1 VSDTTFTAGFVE
13 ASRFLVSAV
22 GAVPGDR
29 WDGPGLGGWSLRE
42 LVAHANRGQTLVGEY
57 LLRPRPPEPPESD
70 YFTEEAVA
78 ARAATPSSRWVP
90 IPRPPS
96 RPRRRR
102 SSRSWSGRQEAVIGS
117 PAGSMPLARCLR
129 RGRPNSPST
138 RSTSPTRSARTS
150 PRRRRRLRK
159 AWRSSH
165 TARLPGPGQGVLL
178 ALTARGQ
185 LPRGYSV
192 Y

>member
-96 RPRRRR
+96 RPASTAVVALQERTSGGGDREP
-102 SSRSWSGRQEAVIGS
+102 GRQHA
-117 PAGSMPLARCLR
+117 
-129 RGRPNSPST
+129 
-138 RSTSPTRSARTS
+138 ARTV
-150 PRRRRRLRK
+150 PAARTTELTIH
-159 AWRSSH
+159 ALDIAH
-165 TARLPGPGQGVLL
+165 ALGEDGTAPPPAPQESL
-178 ALTARGQ
+178 AFVA
-185 LPRGYSV
+185 
-192 Y
+192 